1 MVTPL
6 DTLRAQRA
14 GAGGLH
20 GVLHVQRMVLLMAAS
35 CIPIGAHVASKAG
48 SFIRMSFIGL
58 PTQVLYEAGKRPWQL
73 QGDFDA
79 VMATVGLSTP
89 INAGLSWFLAF
100 NVDTGLDP
108 PSARA

>member
-1 MVTPL
+1 MSPCI
-6 DTLRAQRA
+6 LRFVVKDANLA
-14 GAGGLH
+14 F
-20 GVLHVQRMVLLMAAS
+20 
-35 CIPIGAHVASKAG
+35 KAG

-58 PTQVLYEAGKRPWQL
+58 PAQASYETGKRPWQL
-73 QGDFDA
+73 QGDFYA
-79 VMATVGLSTP
+79 AMATVGLSTP